1 MVIKVGWL
9 LRYLLR
15 SLCWQLDPFQN
26 KFYGWKI
33 QIYARFVPIAYCS
46 LATHRL
52 WKFIAE
58 PLRSFRIWTIT
69 YKYMLYHE
77 PRRFAFQ
84 CTYKI
89 PFTVRLVTGSISF
102 NAKFTWKNISLYL
115 WLIFSV
121 GWKFFYH
128 SVSLHSNSKIF
139 KCRISAADILRD

>member
-102 NAKFTWKNISLYL
+102 NAKFTWKNTLH
-115 WLIFSV
+115 
-121 GWKFFYH
+121 KF
-128 SVSLHSNSKIF
+128 VSMINLQCGLKIF
-139 KCRISAADILRD
+139 LSLCVTAFK